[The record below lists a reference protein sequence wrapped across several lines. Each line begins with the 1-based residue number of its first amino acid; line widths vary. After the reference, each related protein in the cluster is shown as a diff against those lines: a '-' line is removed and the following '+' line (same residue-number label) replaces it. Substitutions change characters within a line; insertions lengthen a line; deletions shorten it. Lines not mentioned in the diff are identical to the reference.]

1 MAAAAGRHGGVNT
14 PSFHSGG
21 GGRGRHGQLGGACE
35 QSVRAVVVGLTAT
48 GAAVVTDCMHGA
60 AAVAAVTTVSAWAA
74 VVLVRP
80 HSLWYSALLFL
91 LARAEAPCTT
101 QGVITAA
108 PPARQPAC
116 AGLTYSYLLLTSRVT
131 CTGYTVTAALSLCK
145 AKKPGFPAKRG
156 SEPEAF
162 TFGDR
167 LSHPS
172 APK

>member
-14 PSFHSGG
+14 TSFHSGG

-91 LARAEAPCTT
+91 LARAEAPCTSTT
-101 QGVITAA
+101 QVDKGLLRPRLGRAWLHPLLPRLVF
-108 PPARQPAC
+108 ARLKSRGFRQKG
-116 AGLTYSYLLLTSRVT
+116 GLN
-131 CTGYTVTAALSLCK
+131 
-145 AKKPGFPAKRG
+145 AK
-156 SEPEAF
+156 
-162 TFGDR
+162 
-167 LSHPS
+167 L
-172 APK
+172 

>member
-108 PPARQPAC
+108 PCPRPRPRGRSCLTVGLARVKWKVLSDSWTRTCYPD
-116 AGLTYSYLLLTSRVT
+116 T
-131 CTGYTVTAALSLCK
+131 CTSM
-145 AKKPGFPAKRG
+145 
-156 SEPEAF
+156 
-162 TFGDR
+162 
-167 LSHPS
+167 
-172 APK
+172 

>member
-1 MAAAAGRHGGVNT
+1 MAAAGGRHGGVNT

-101 QGVITAA
+101 PST
-108 PPARQPAC
+108 
-116 AGLTYSYLLLTSRVT
+116 LLLLARAEAPCTSTTQVDKGLLRPRLGRAWLHPLLPRLVFARLKSR
-131 CTGYTVTAALSLCK
+131 GFRQKGGLN
-145 AKKPGFPAKRG
+145 AK
-156 SEPEAF
+156 
-162 TFGDR
+162 
-167 LSHPS
+167 L
-172 APK
+172 